1 MKKTVSI
8 LLALAMTLS
17 LVACGSAET
26 ATVTQVAP
34 AEAAPAA
41 TEEKTED
48 AAPAEEAEVEAPSE
62 SYHIGIITG
71 SVSQS
76 EDDRRGAEAF
86 QEKYGEDMV
95 KLAIYPDNFTE
106 ELETTIQTIVNMSD
120 DPDMKAIIINQ
131 AVPGTT
137 EAFRQI
143 KERRPDIICIAG
155 ESHEDLPEIGSAADL
170 VCNNDFVAR
179 GYLIIRTAHELGCDT
194 FVHIS
199 FPRHM
204 AYETMSRR
212 VAIMQEACKEFGME
226 FVLET
231 APDPT
236 SDVGVA
242 GAQAYILEKVPEW
255 VEKYGEKA
263 AYFCTN
269 DAHTEPLLKQLLE
282 YGGYFIEA
290 DLPSPLMGYPGALG
304 IDLTEEAGDFEKI
317 LAKVESSIVEKGGA
331 GKFGTWAFSYGY
343 VTTAGLAEHAKNVID
358 GNSELAD
365 IDDIAKAYGIYS
377 PGAKWNGSNYTNV
390 ETGVKA
396 DNTFLIYQD
405 TYIMGDPGHFMGS
418 ADVEVPEKYFTIK

>member
-1 MKKTVSI
+1 MKKLLSLV
-8 LLALAMTLS
+8 LALAMVLS
-17 LVACGSAET
+17 VMTGLMAAASADDDT
-26 ATVTQVAP
+26 F
-34 AEAAPAA
+34 
-41 TEEKTED
+41 
-48 AAPAEEAEVEAPSE
+48 
-62 SYHIGIITG
+62 HIGIVTG

-86 QEKYGEDMV
+86 QEKYGEDRV

-106 ELETTIQTIVNMSD
+106 ELETTIQTIVNLSD
-120 DPDMKAIIINQ
+120 DPEMKAIIVNQ

-179 GYLIIRTAHELGCDT
+179 GYLMIRTAHELGCDT

-204 AYETMSRR
+204 SYETMSRR
-212 VAIMQEACKEFGME
+212 VAIMKEACKEFGME

-236 SDVGVA
+236 TDVGVP
-242 GAQAYILEKVPEW
+242 GAQAYILEHAPEW
-255 VEKYGEKA
+255 IEKYGQNS

-269 DAHTEPLLKQLLE
+269 DAHTEPLLKQLLA

-304 IDLTEEAGDFEKI
+304 LDLTDAGGDFEKI
-317 LAKVESSIVEKGGA
+317 LAAVEAAVVEKGGE
-331 GKFGTWAFSYGY
+331 GRFGTWAYSYGY
-343 VTTAGLAEHAKNVID
+343 TVSAGLAQHAYNVIK
-358 GNSELAD
+358 GESELCD
-365 IDDIAKAYGIYS
+365 IDDIAKAYQEFS
-377 PGAKWNGSNYTNV
+377 PKAEWNGSNYTNV
-390 ETGVKA
+390 ETGVKSE
-396 DNTFLIYQD
+396 NVFLVYQD
-405 TYIMGDPGHFMGS
+405 TYIMGNPGHYMGS
-418 ADVEVPEKYFTIK
+418 TQIEVPEKYFTVK